1 MDRQRI
7 LDDLNALGRSL
18 FRDMKYD
25 GCAILDTMNAIE
37 RSLFR
42 FKKEDEY
49 VRTYDA
55 VTDMVDAF
63 NEAFP
68 NNTVDVYYADELWA
82 TRNQL

>member
-7 LDDLNALGRSL
+7 LDDLTALGRSL

-25 GCAILDTMNAIE
+25 GCVILDTMNALE

-49 VRTYDA
+49 ARTYDA

-68 NNTVDVYYADELWA
+68 NNPVDVYYADELWV

>member
-7 LDDLNALGRSL
+7 LDALTALGRSL

-25 GCAILDTMNAIE
+25 GCVILDNMNAIE

-42 FKKEDEY
+42 FMKEDEY

-55 VTDMVDAF
+55 VTDMVD
-63 NEAFP
+63 
-68 NNTVDVYYADELWA
+68 LL
-82 TRNQL
+82 TRHFLTIP